1 MVCIFFAKV
10 HFLRKRGKVSILKI
24 TAPHIFFTLA
34 HKKQNRGVH
43 LLSLLG
49 LYSVKIPNTFKASI
63 QVYILCSNPV
73 LQIQT
78 NKLQHI
84 FA

>member
-34 HKKQNRGVH
+34 RKKQNRGVH
-43 LLSLLG
+43 LPSLSSFVFEISAT
-49 LYSVKIPNTFKASI
+49 LYVISRKGVKVKYHYYKNR
-63 QVYILCSNPV
+63 
-73 LQIQT
+73 QT
-78 NKLQHI
+78 KL
-84 FA
+84 